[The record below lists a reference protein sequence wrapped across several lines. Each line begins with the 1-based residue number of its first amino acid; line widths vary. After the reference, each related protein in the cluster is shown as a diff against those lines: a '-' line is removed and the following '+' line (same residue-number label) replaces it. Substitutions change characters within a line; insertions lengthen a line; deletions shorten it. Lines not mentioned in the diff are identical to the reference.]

1 MDNPN
6 PPTLEEAIA
15 YLTRSDHFRV
25 ILTEFVE
32 RRESAIKDL
41 GGYETDTI
49 LRKRAAEVTVYTEI
63 LDLFQ
68 VATGEPIS

>member
-1 MDNPN
+1 MENPN

-15 YLTRSDHFRV
+15 WMIRSDYGKV
-25 ILTEFVE
+25 ILTEFVQ

-41 GGYETDTI
+41 GEYETLTI
-49 LRKRAAEVTVYTEI
+49 LRKRAAEVAIYTEI

>member
-1 MDNPN
+1 MENPN
-6 PPTLEEAIA
+6 PPSLEDSIA
-15 YLTRSDHFRV
+15 WMIRSDHGKV
-25 ILTEFVE
+25 ILTEFVQ

-41 GGYETDTI
+41 AEYETDTE
-49 LRKRAAEVTVYTEI
+49 LRKKAAEVTVYTEF